1 MKINLPK
8 IRIPLSKVDFILLLA
23 LGQIGAGVYLQLGA
37 GPALLSTGVLFL
49 LLGLL
54 MARGASK

>member
-8 IRIPLSKVDFILLLA
+8 IRIPLSKLDFILLLA
-23 LGQIGAGVYLQLGA
+23 LGQIGAGMHHQFGLGWA
-37 GPALLSTGVLFL
+37 MLTTGSLLLF
-49 LLGLL
+49 LGLL